1 MHQYFRAVAIDYDG
15 TLTTRDSPSAE
26 VLTALREAR
35 ERGIRLV
42 MVTGRILAELRAVFP
57 ACAEH
62 VDLIVAEN
70 GGVLAAGS
78 LAIPLSL
85 PVPPELDTALRAMG
99 APFRRGQVILA
110 TSAAYELPVLHEVQ
124 QVAPDCQLVRNR
136 GELMI
141 VPPGVSKASGLRYA
155 LLQLGV
161 SPHSTVAVGD
171 AENDLAMLESCEVG
185 VAVANAVEAVKAR
198 ADAILAEEDGAG
210 VAALLRGTL
219 VEGGPTIQPSRW
231 QITLGRSPSGEA
243 VRMPASAVDVVIAGG
258 TGSGKSF
265 AAGLIAEQ
273 LVQLG
278 YVVCVFDPE
287 GDHAPLGRLP
297 NVVTLGGRNRMPSVE
312 DLSHIFE
319 QSGTSVVVDLSLVAS
334 HTAQA
339 WTSHAIEFLEGRRL
353 ATGVPHWLVVDEAH
367 SAQTRATCSQG
378 AGRRLR
384 GHCLV
389 TYRPAQLAELSGN
402 GVDYAL
408 LVAGERGVD
417 LPSVQ
422 AVTDAAGIP
431 RARVVPL
438 LEDLQAGEAL
448 VVRCSHPASVERV
461 VFAPRWVPHVRHWH
475 KYASAHL
482 PLPRR
487 FYFRSPAGLTGAV
500 AGNMEEF
507 HHEMRCAS
515 ADTIL
520 QHARGGDFSR
530 WAREVLK
537 DLALATAFELSEQ
550 RLRAARDP
558 AELEAARRELLTAI
572 ERRYASVGTWPIR
585 PCL

>member
-1 MHQYFRAVAIDYDG
+1 MEPYFRAIAIDYDG
-15 TLTTRDSPSAE
+15 TLTARDVPSRD
-26 VLTALREAR
+26 VLDALHSAR
-35 ERGIRLV
+35 QRGILV
-42 MVTGRILAELRAVFP
+42 VLVTGRILAELRAIFP

-70 GGVLAAGS
+70 GGVVAVGS
-78 LAIPLSL
+78 LAMPLAL
-85 PVPPELDTALRAMG
+85 PVPEELDGALRALG

-110 TSAAYELPVLHEVQ
+110 TSAAYELPILHEVQ
-124 QVAPDCQLVRNR
+124 RLAPDCQLVRNR

-141 VPPGVSKASGLRYA
+141 VPAGVSKASGLRYA

-161 SPHSTVAVGD
+161 SPHSTVAIGD
-171 AENDLAMLESCEVG
+171 AENDLAMLESCELG
-185 VAVANAVEAVKAR
+185 VAVANAVDAVKAR
-198 ADAILAEEDGAG
+198 ADVVLAEPDGAG
-210 VAALLRGTL
+210 VASVLRGGVL
-219 VEGGPTIQPSRW
+219 VERGLTIQPSRW
-231 QITLGRSPSGEA
+231 QVTLGRSPGGEA
-243 VRMPASAVDVVIAGG
+243 VRIPASGIDIVIAGG

-265 AAGLIAEQ
+265 AAGLVAEQ

-319 QSGTSVVVDLSLVAS
+319 HSGTSVVVDLALVSPPA
-334 HTAQA
+334 AQA
-339 WTSHAIEFLEGRRL
+339 WTTQAIDYLEARRA

-367 SAQTRATCSQG
+367 TSQTHGLRPQIASG
-378 AGRRLR
+378 GLR

-389 TYRPAQLAELSGN
+389 TYRPGQLASLSRDGI
-402 GVDYAL
+402 DYAL
-408 LVAGERGVD
+408 LVAGAQGVD
-417 LPSVQ
+417 LASVQ
-422 AVTDAAGIP
+422 AVTEAAQLP
-431 RARVVPL
+431 QAVVGPL
-438 LEDLQAGEAL
+438 LAELRQGEAL
-448 VVRCSHPASVERV
+448 LVRCRDGPTVERV
-461 VFAPRWVPHVRHWH
+461 IFAPRWVPHVRHWH

-507 HHEMRCAS
+507 HHEIRCAS
-515 ADTIL
+515 RDTLL

-537 DLALATAFELSEQ
+537 DGPLANAFELSER
-550 RLRAARDP
+550 RLRAARDRV
-558 AELEAARRELLTAI
+558 EIEAARREVLTAI
-572 ERRYASVGTWPIR
+572 ERRYASLGTWPMPR
-585 PCL
+585 R

>member
-1 MHQYFRAVAIDYDG
+1 MQPYFRAVAIDYDG
-15 TLTTRDSPSAE
+15 TLTAHDTPSPD
-26 VLTALREAR
+26 VLAALREAR
-35 ERGIRLV
+35 ERGLHLV
-42 MVTGRILAELRAVFP
+42 LVTGRILAELRAVFP
-57 ACAEH
+57 SCAEH

-78 LAIPLSL
+78 LAMPLGL
-85 PVPPELDTALRAMG
+85 PVPAVLDGALRRLG
-99 APFRRGQVILA
+99 APFRRGEVIVA
-110 TSAAYELPVLHEVQ
+110 TSAAYELPILHEVQ
-124 QVAPDCQLVRNR
+124 LVAPDCQLVRNR

-141 VPPGVSKASGLRYA
+141 VPAGISKASGLRYA

-161 SPHSTVAVGD
+161 SPHSTLAIGD

-185 VAVANAVEAVKAR
+185 VAVANAVDAVKAR
-198 ADAILAEEDGAG
+198 ADAVLAEEDGAG

-243 VRMPASAVDVVIAGG
+243 VRIPASAIDVVIAGG

-319 QSGTSVVVDLSLVAS
+319 QSGTSVVVDLSLVPA
-334 HTAQA
+334 HIAQG
-339 WTSHAIEFLEGRRL
+339 WTTHAIEFLESRRL
-353 ATGVPHWLVVDEAH
+353 ASGVPHWLVIDEAH
-367 SAQTRATCSQG
+367 NAQARAAAQP
-378 AGRRLR
+378 AARRVR

-402 GVDYAL
+402 GVDYAV
-408 LVAGERGVD
+408 LVAGEHGVD
-417 LPSVQ
+417 IPSVQ

-431 RARVVPL
+431 RAQVLPL
-438 LEDLQAGEAL
+438 LADLQAGEAL
-448 VVRCSHPASVERV
+448 LVRCSHPAAVERV
-461 VFAPRWVPHVRHWH
+461 TFAPRWVPHVRHWH

-482 PLPRR
+482 PVPRR

-507 HHEMRCAS
+507 HHELRCAS

-530 WAREVLK
+530 WARDVLK

-550 RLRAARDP
+550 RLRAAREP
-558 AELEAARRELLTAI
+558 GELEAARRELLTAI
-572 ERRYASVGTWPIR
+572 ERRYASVGSWPIR
-585 PCL
+585 ACL